1 MATTHVM
8 QANHCLL
15 RTITRLVREHSGQ
28 SNLISVRVL
37 RHCSGTSSLGTST
50 TDRSNVISSVT
61 KQSSTGDGDGHG
73 SKRQT
78 LLGSAALGLGIA
90 GVALACQSTD
100 SSNQRHLG
108 LRDSI
113 VKSFLPTAY
122 CASPYKPD
130 SPRYKYNFIADVVE
144 KSTPAVV
151 YIEIVGR

>member
-8 QANHCLL
+8 QANQTLL
-15 RTITRLVREHSGQ
+15 RTITRLVRERSGQ
-28 SNLISVRVL
+28 SNSISIKVF
-37 RHCSGTSSLGTST
+37 RHCSGTSSLGTNA
-50 TDRSNVISSVT
+50 TDRSNVISPAT
-61 KQSSTGDGDGHG
+61 KQSSGGDGNG

-78 LLGSAALGLGIA
+78 VCSAALGLGIA
-90 GVALACQSTD
+90 SAALACQSED
-100 SSNQRHLG
+100 DRNKRYSG
-108 LRDSI
+108 LRDVI

>member
-1 MATTHVM
+1 MATRHVM
-8 QANHCLL
+8 QGNHSLL

-28 SNLISVRVL
+28 SNLISTKVL
-37 RHCSGTSSLGTST
+37 RHCSGTSSLRTNA
-50 TDRSNVISSVT
+50 TDRSNVISSAT
-61 KQSSTGDGDGHG
+61 KQSSRDDWDG
-73 SKRQT
+73 SKRQN
-78 LLGSAALGLGIA
+78 LLCSVALGLGIA
-90 GVALACQSTD
+90 SAALACQSKD
-100 SSNQRHLG
+100 DGNKRHSG
-108 LRDSI
+108 LRNSI